1 MTFKNL
7 KKHKEEDKNNYSAI
21 NDTTETAS
29 IAEDKKQPFDNE
41 LLYGQWMSMCMR
53 MQGINELYGLSQR
66 LKMLTPQITDYPSVE
81 IVIDNPILLDQ
92 IGKIK
97 NRIRS
102 TLVLGLHNDDIIIN
116 YRVAKQEEIGKIRNK
131 REIFDD
137 MKKKNP
143 ALDKLVQ
150 EFKLVM
156 A

>member
-1 MTFKNL
+1 MN
-7 KKHKEEDKNNYSAI
+7 
-21 NDTTETAS
+21 
-29 IAEDKKQPFDNE
+29 
-41 LLYGQWMSMCMR
+41 
-53 MQGINELYGLSQR
+53 
-66 LKMLTPQITDYPSVE
+66 
-81 IVIDNPILLDQ
+81 
-92 IGKIK
+92 
-97 NRIRS
+97 
-102 TLVLGLHNDDIIIN
+102 NDDIIIN

>member
-1 MTFKNL
+1 
-7 KKHKEEDKNNYSAI
+7 
-21 NDTTETAS
+21 
-29 IAEDKKQPFDNE
+29 
-41 LLYGQWMSMCMR
+41 MR

-150 EFKLVM
+150 EFKLIM